1 MKVSFPILRFK
12 EQVEMISAIVNTV
25 SVILGSIIGLI
36 LKKGLPEKLSTAL
49 FTGLGLCTLYIGI
62 SGSLKGE
69 NVLIAIISIAIGAI
83 IGTLLDLDEK
93 LNNLGKW
100 IENKFNNSDKNN
112 VSIAQGF
119 VTASLLFCTGA
130 MTIVGSLQSGLT
142 GNHDMIFA
150 KSLLDFIAA
159 IVLTSSMGIGVAFA
173 SVFVLIYQ
181 GAIVLFAQFLEPFLT
196 QTVINEMTCT
206 GSLLI
211 IALGLNMLKVTDIK
225 VMNYI
230 IAIFIPII
238 LCIFM

>member
-1 MKVSFPILRFK
+1 
-12 EQVEMISAIVNTV
+12 MISAIVNTLA
-25 SVILGSIIGLI
+25 VIAGSLIGIIFR
-36 LKKGLPEKLSTAL
+36 KGLPEKLTNAV

-83 IGTLLDLDEK
+83 IGTLLDLDGK
-93 LNNLGKW
+93 LNKLGKW
-100 IENKFNNSDKNN
+100 VESKFNKGKQN

-159 IVLTSSMGIGVAFA
+159 IVLTSSMGVGVAFA
-173 SVFVLIYQ
+173 AVFVLIYQ
-181 GAIVLFAQFLEPFLT
+181 GAIVLFAQFLEPVLT
-196 QTVINEMTCT
+196 QTVINEMTCV

-230 IAIFIPII
+230 FAIFIPII
-238 LCIFM
+238 ICMFM